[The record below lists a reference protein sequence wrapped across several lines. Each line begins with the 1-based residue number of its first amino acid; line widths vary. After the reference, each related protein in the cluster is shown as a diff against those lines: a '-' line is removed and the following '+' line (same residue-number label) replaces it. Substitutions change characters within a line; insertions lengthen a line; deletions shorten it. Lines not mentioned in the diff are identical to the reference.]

1 MGVPQICALLERMSL
16 VRNNN
21 EHKGVINLF
30 RVWQTVSRG
39 QDWGPDGTSEST
51 LLSLSAW
58 RWLKCPQTLFC
69 GSLWASLCILN
80 PFSLNLYLHISRACW
95 TLDSLLIFKSKKNN
109 NLCVKAIA
117 MTTPQPLTHTSIRH
131 PHLFCFCGT
140 IWLLWK
146 HTYLRTV
153 HSCGMFF
160 WSCCAFW
167 PAKGSLFSHLQT
179 KWLTDF

>member
-16 VRNNN
+16 VRKNN
-21 EHKGVINLF
+21 EHKGVITLF

-51 LLSLSAW
+51 LLSMSTW
-58 RWLKCPQTLFC
+58 RWLKRPQSLFC

-80 PFSLNLYLHISRACW
+80 PFSLNLYLRVSRACW
-95 TLDSLLIFKSKKNN
+95 TLDSLLIFKSIKKKSFCKSHRHDNSPTFDAHLN
-109 NLCVKAIA
+109 QAS
-117 MTTPQPLTHTSIRH
+117 TPVL
-131 PHLFCFCGT
+131 
-140 IWLLWK
+140 LLW
-146 HTYLRTV
+146 HYLVALET
-153 HSCGMFF
+153 HISEDSPQLWNFF